1 MLGVIESIAL
11 VLEVSIFIISLSNLF
26 GQRLKVNI
34 YTIVLAIVYLFV
46 FWGINVGEFPTYI
59 SFLAYV
65 AIFVYGLFTYKKSIR
80 ITFINFLLSF
90 VIVGLL
96 QLILSIPVFYVY
108 DKESGIPG
116 LNSLLVNLIGVVALL
131 LISKKI
137 KLKTI
142 SEFIQQKSWI
152 IKTLFVFIILYL
164 FINIF
169 RMQTNSTIEGAD
181 YIQITCFI
189 VLFFLV
195 IIEWQKAIVD
205 AERKKTQL
213 EMNKLYYDAYDEL
226 LLLIRERQHDMKNHI
241 NAILG
246 MIYTID
252 NYEDLVESQRKYCDD
267 IVEKNK
273 ETKLLLA
280 INNPLIAGFLY
291 RKFQEAQKQK
301 ILLECKVASK
311 DDNYGI
317 PEYELI
323 EMMGILLDNA
333 IEALNEKD
341 ETERNI
347 FVDIEDR
354 EENLQIMVAN
364 KSRYYDSDEICRFF
378 QKDYSSK
385 GKGHGIGLTKLK
397 RIVQEKDGDIMV
409 TNETRNASNYL
420 QFCLIFP
427 KKK

>member
-1 MLGVIESIAL
+1 MH
-11 VLEVSIFIISLSNLF
+11 
-26 GQRLKVNI
+26 
-34 YTIVLAIVYLFV
+34 
-46 FWGINVGEFPTYI
+46 
-59 SFLAYV
+59 
-65 AIFVYGLFTYKKSIR
+65 
-80 ITFINFLLSF
+80 
-90 VIVGLL
+90 
-96 QLILSIPVFYVY
+96 
-108 DKESGIPG
+108 
-116 LNSLLVNLIGVVALL
+116 
-131 LISKKI
+131 
-137 KLKTI
+137 KTI
-142 SEFIQQKSWI
+142 DS
-152 IKTLFVFIILYL
+152 L
-164 FINIF
+164 
-169 RMQTNSTIEGAD
+169 D
-181 YIQITCFI
+181 YIQMI
-189 VLFFLV
+189 VFMALFFLAV
-195 IIEWQKAIVD
+195 NEWQKAIVD

-213 EMNKLYYDAYDEL
+213 EMNRLYYDAYDEL

-273 ETKLLLA
+273 ETKLLLS
-280 INNPLIAGFLY
+280 ISNPLIAGFLY

-301 ILLECKVASK
+301 ILIECKVASK

-333 IEALNEKD
+333 MEALNEKE

-347 FVDIEDR
+347 FVEIEDR

-364 KSRYYDSDEICRFF
+364 KSRYYDPDEICRFF

-385 GKGHGIGLTKLK
+385 GKEHGIGLTKLK

-409 TNETRNASNYL
+409 TNESRNASNYL

-427 KKK
+427 TKK

>member
-1 MLGVIESIAL
+1 MNVASI
-11 VLEVSIFIISLSNLF
+11 I
-26 GQRLKVNI
+26 
-34 YTIVLAIVYLFV
+34 T
-46 FWGINVGEFPTYI
+46 
-59 SFLAYV
+59 
-65 AIFVYGLFTYKKSIR
+65 
-80 ITFINFLLSF
+80 ITF
-90 VIVGLL
+90 
-96 QLILSIPVFYVY
+96 
-108 DKESGIPG
+108 
-116 LNSLLVNLIGVVALL
+116 VVKKVRF
-131 LISKKI
+131 KKI
-137 KLKTI
+137 SDFL
-142 SEFIQQKSWI
+142 QRRSWI
-152 IKTLFVFIILYL
+152 IKILFTFIILYL
-164 FINIF
+164 FANLF
-169 RMQTNSTIEGAD
+169 YVQVYDVIENAD
-181 YIQITCFI
+181 FIQILFFV
-189 VLFFLV
+189 VLFFLA
-195 IIEWQKAIVD
+195 INEWQKAIVD

-252 NYEDLVESQRKYCDD
+252 NYEDLVKSQRKYCDD

-280 INNPLIAGFLY
+280 ISNPLIAGFLY
-291 RKFQEAQKQK
+291 RKFQEAQNQK
-301 ILLECKVASK
+301 ILIECKVASK
-311 DDNYGI
+311 DDSYGI

-333 IEALNEKD
+333 MEALNEKE

-347 FVDIEDR
+347 FVEIEDR

-364 KSRYYDSDEICRFF
+364 KSRYYDPDEICRFF

>member
-1 MLGVIESIAL
+1 MLGVIESVAL
-11 VLEVSIFIISLSNLF
+11 VLELAIVLISLSYLF
-26 GQRLKVNI
+26 GKRIKMDI
-34 YTIVLAIVYLFV
+34 YVIALVVIYLFI
-46 FWGINVGEFPTYI
+46 FLEINSGELPTYVA
-59 SFLAYV
+59 LLTYV
-65 AIFVYGLFTYKKSIR
+65 AIFVYSLFRYKKSI
-80 ITFINFLLSF
+80 IVTLINCILAFA
-90 VIVGLL
+90 IVSLL
-96 QLILSIPVFYVY
+96 QLIFCIPIYYLY
-108 DKESGIPG
+108 DREAGMAG
-116 LNSLLVNLIGVVALL
+116 LNSLLVNAISVGVIILVG
-131 LISKKI
+131 KKV
-137 KLKTI
+137 KLKQI
-142 SEFIQQKSWI
+142 SDFIQHSRWI
-152 IKTLFVFIILYL
+152 LKVSLIFITLYL
-164 FINIF
+164 FVNIF
-169 RMQTNSTIEGAD
+169 YMQMHKTIDSLD
-181 YIQITCFI
+181 YIQMI
-189 VLFFLV
+189 VFMALFFLAV
-195 IIEWQKAIVD
+195 NEWQKAIVD

-213 EMNKLYYDAYDEL
+213 EMNRLYYDAYDEL

-273 ETKLLLA
+273 ETKLLLS
-280 INNPLIAGFLY
+280 ISNPLIAGFLY

-301 ILLECKVASK
+301 ILIECKVASK

-333 IEALNEKD
+333 MEALNEKE

-347 FVDIEDR
+347 FVEIEDR

-364 KSRYYDSDEICRFF
+364 KSRYYDPDEICRFF

-385 GKGHGIGLTKLK
+385 GKEHGIGLTKLK

-409 TNETRNASNYL
+409 TNESRNASNYL

-427 KKK
+427 TKK

>member
-1 MLGVIESIAL
+1 MLGVVESVAL

-26 GQRLKVNI
+26 GQRLKVNV
-34 YTIVLAIVYLFV
+34 YTIVLVIVYLFI
-46 FWGINVGEFPTYI
+46 FGGINVGEFPTYI
-59 SFLAYV
+59 SFLAYA

-96 QLILSIPVFYVY
+96 QLILSIPAHYLYNKLVGV
-108 DKESGIPG
+108 SG
-116 LNSLLVNLIGVVALL
+116 LNSLLVNIASLATVILVSHKVE
-131 LISKKI
+131 
-137 KLKTI
+137 LKNM
-142 SEFIQQKSWI
+142 SDFILQRCWI
-152 IKTLFVFIILYL
+152 IKILFTFVTVCL
-164 FINIF
+164 FINIIYV
-169 RMQTNSTIEGAD
+169 QQNNTITNSD
-181 YIQITCFI
+181 YIQIIFFA

-195 IIEWQKAIVD
+195 IAEWQKAIVD

-280 INNPLIAGFLY
+280 ISNPLIAGFLY
-291 RKFQEAQKQK
+291 RKFQEAQNQK
-301 ILLECKVASK
+301 ILIECKVASK
-311 DDNYGI
+311 DDSYGI

-333 IEALNEKD
+333 MEALNEKE

-347 FVDIEDR
+347 FVEIEDR
-354 EENLQIMVAN
+354 EENFQIMVAN
-364 KSRYYDSDEICRFF
+364 KSRYYDPDEICRFF
-378 QKDYSSK
+378 QKDYSNSVSYFQRK
-385 GKGHGIGLTKLK
+385 NKQSGT
-397 RIVQEKDGDIMV
+397 E
-409 TNETRNASNYL
+409 
-420 QFCLIFP
+420 CLFLRFLCCNF
-427 KKK
+427 